1 MKLRDIYGNFIAHW
15 ISDGQLI
22 KRENISAVG
31 IKAGFGRVTTK
42 KYIRK
47 MFIITNIPNHYD
59 INLAEAIRA
68 VSFRDFPTVK
78 VFITEHNTVKRVAI
92 DSDNFKRLREKAA
105 DKSMAY
111 KELMQSFTKEEQ
123 EVGKTVRMHSRK
135 YVFTNRKKEQ
145 LENEYQSYRYVAN
158 HQGNG
163 GFFNRTVFTIEALCP
178 NEMTM
183 KAYKRFIIEF
193 LRGQN
198 INFKEIRQESSS
210 FIENY
215 GVASYPKDTASV
227 KSLLFSDENLADNSV
242 YRIKG
247 LVGGSGIYLG
257 VDVNTNLP
265 LLINFFESSS
275 AQVSLIYRRTGGGKT
290 YCAFNIAHSLM
301 NEGVHCSAIDIK
313 GNEWTKL
320 RPYCNLLE
328 VSMGNVDS
336 RFVNTLRL
344 DDIGATD
351 DNCQYYFNMAT
362 NGTVQ
367 LLSLMVN
374 LLPNEGN
381 PMDLNNILEQA
392 VLKVYADHNVKMD
405 KPETFKNTKDIK
417 LQEVIPK
424 LTALQTSLT
433 FEGTD
438 KARLVK
444 VIADR
449 CSSFLAE
456 GGRNEA
462 AFLNEITIADIMNH
476 DLVVYSFDKNDSTL
490 DLLDTLRVFMVQ
502 YLDTKKQS
510 IRKSQGLHTAAF
522 YEELQRSDRVGD
534 LLGYIKHSVT
544 GSRSNNVLLFLII
557 NNLADLDHGALE
569 SVKSSVT
576 TKIIGKAND
585 NDIDRLIKDYDCG
598 HIKNDIYKLREDGYQ
613 YCFVIDFDTG
623 KTIDNT
629 IFKTIL
635 PPDMMEN
642 FRTKDLKED

>member
-15 ISDGQLI
+15 ISDGQLV

-31 IKAGFGRVTTK
+31 IKAGYGRITTN

-47 MFIITNIPNHYD
+47 MFIVTSFPNHYD

-68 VSFRDFPTVK
+68 FSFRDFPSVK
-78 VFITEHNTVKRVAI
+78 VFVTEHNTMKRVPI
-92 DSDNFKRLREKAA
+92 ETDNFKRLRERAA
-105 DKSMAY
+105 DKAMTY
-111 KELMQSFTKEEQ
+111 KQIMNSFSNEEQ
-123 EVGKTVRMHSRK
+123 EVGKTVRMNSRK
-135 YVFTNRKKEQ
+135 YVFTNRRRQQ
-145 LENEYQSYRYVAN
+145 LENEYQSYRYVTN
-158 HQGNG
+158 HQSNG
-163 GFFNRTVFTIEALCP
+163 GFFNRTVYTIEVLCP
-178 NEMTM
+178 NDRVM
-183 KAYKRFIIEF
+183 KAYKTFITNF
-193 LRGQN
+193 LRGQG
-198 INFKEIRQESSS
+198 IGFKEIKQESST
-210 FIENY
+210 FLENY
-215 GVASYPKDTASV
+215 GVASFPKDSSSV
-227 KSLLFSDENLADNSV
+227 RSMLLSDENLADNSI
-242 YRIKG
+242 YRVKG

-265 LLINFFESSS
+265 LLVNFFESSA
-275 AQVSLIYRRTGGGKT
+275 AQVSLIYGRTGSGKT

-320 RPYCNLLE
+320 KPYCNLLE
-328 VSMGNVDS
+328 ISMGNVDS
-336 RFVNTLRL
+336 RFVNTMRL
-344 DDIGATD
+344 DDLNAND
-351 DNCQYYFNMAT
+351 DNCQYYFNMAVS
-362 NGTVQ
+362 GTVQ

-381 PMDLNNILEQA
+381 PMDLNNLLEQA
-392 VLKVYADHNVKMD
+392 VLKVYSDYGVKMD
-405 KPETFKNTKDIK
+405 KPETFKNTETIK
-417 LQEVIPK
+417 IQDVLPK
-424 LTALQTSLT
+424 LVALQTSTT

-444 VIADR
+444 MVVDR
-449 CSSFLAE
+449 CSIFLGVE
-456 GGRNEA
+456 GRNAA
-462 AFLNEITIADIMNH
+462 AFANEITIADIINH
-476 DLVVYSFDKNDSTL
+476 DMVVYAFDKNDSTL

-510 IRKSQGLHTAAF
+510 IRKSLGLHTAAF

-544 GSRSNNVLLFLII
+544 GSRSNNVLLFLLI

-576 TKIIGKAND
+576 TKIIGKSND
-585 NDIDRLIKDYDCG
+585 NDVERLVNDYNCRHIKD
-598 HIKNDIYKLREDGYQ
+598 DILRLREDGYQ
-613 YCFVIDFDTG
+613 HCFVIDFDTG
-623 KTIDNT
+623 KTIDTT

-635 PPDMMEN
+635 PPDIMES

>member
-1 MKLRDIYGNFIAHW
+1 MKLRDLYGNFIAHW

-22 KRENISAVG
+22 KKENISSVG

-47 MFIITNIPNHYD
+47 MFIITNIPNHYN

-68 VSFRDFPTVK
+68 ISFRDFPDVK
-78 VFITEHNTVKRVAI
+78 VFVTEHNTMKHVAI
-92 DSDNFKRLREKAA
+92 DSDNFKRLRERAA
-105 DKSMAY
+105 DKAMSY
-111 KELMQSFTKEEQ
+111 KQLMESFTSEEQ
-123 EVGKTVRMHSRK
+123 EVGKTIRMNSRK

-145 LENEYQSYRYVAN
+145 LENEYQSYRYVTN
-158 HQGNG
+158 HQSNG
-163 GFFNRTVFTIEALCP
+163 GFFNRTVFTIEVLCP
-178 NEMTM
+178 NERVM
-183 KAYKRFIIEF
+183 KLYRNFITEF
-193 LRGQN
+193 LRGQG
-198 INFKEIRQESSS
+198 IGFKEIRQESSS

-227 KSLLFSDENLADNSV
+227 KSLLLSDENLADNSV
-242 YRIKG
+242 YRVKG
-247 LVGGSGIYLG
+247 LVGGSGIYMG
-257 VDVNTNLP
+257 IDVNTHLP
-265 LLINFFESSS
+265 LLINFFESSA
-275 AQVSLIYRRTGGGKT
+275 AQISLIYGRTGSGKT

-328 VSMGNVDS
+328 ISMGNVDS
-336 RFVNTLRL
+336 RFVNTMRL
-344 DDIGATD
+344 DDLDVDD

-374 LLPNEGN
+374 LLPTEGN
-381 PMDLNNILEQA
+381 PMDLNNLLEQA
-392 VLKVYADHNVKMD
+392 VLKVYADYGVKMD
-405 KPETFKNTKDIK
+405 KPETFKNTKDIR
-417 LQEVIPK
+417 LQDVMPK
-424 LTALQTSLT
+424 LVALEKSIAFQ
-433 FEGTD
+433 GTD
-438 KARLVK
+438 KGKLVK
-444 VIADR
+444 IVVDR
-449 CSSFLAE
+449 CATFLGIE
-456 GGRNEA
+456 GRNAA
-462 AFLNEITIADIMNH
+462 AFANEITISDIINH
-476 DLVVYSFDKNDSTL
+476 DMVVYSFDKNDSTL

-510 IRKSQGLHTAAF
+510 IRKSLGLHTAAF

-544 GSRSNNVLLFLII
+544 GSRSNNVLLFLLI

-576 TKIIGKAND
+576 TKIIGKSND
-585 NDIDRLIKDYDCG
+585 NDVERLIKDYDCA
-598 HIKNDIYKLREDGYQ
+598 HIKDDILRLREDGYQ
-613 YCFVIDFDTG
+613 HCFVIDFDTG
-623 KTIDNT
+623 KTIDTT

-635 PPDMMEN
+635 PPDIMES